1 MRVLPKRVA
10 SQYGFCPLCWTRF
23 DERYQASVA
32 VSSLQRPWSKPSGP
46 QRIREKARALWH
58 HKLLSCEPPRKP
70 INLDPGF
77 RASRCVE
84 HWFHQHPS
92 GFINQG
98 HDQQAFMKSNNH
110 LLSKTRQRFGSR
122 FFSTTKRL
130 NGVLLLQLSYIGG
143 IWWQAGP
150 GQQQWADCIRH
161 LFFLPSEIW
170 CALRSLQ
177 LTSNHHTN
185 T

>member
-1 MRVLPKRVA
+1 MLLLICGGKRVA
-10 SQYGFCPLCWTRF
+10 SQYGFCPLCWTRRRF

-77 RASRCVE
+77 RASRLVE
-84 HWFHQHPS
+84 HFYQHPS

-98 HDQQAFMKSNNH
+98 HDHQAFMKSNNH

-143 IWWQAGP
+143 I
-150 GQQQWADCIRH
+150 
-161 LFFLPSEIW
+161 
-170 CALRSLQ
+170 
-177 LTSNHHTN
+177 
-185 T
+185 